1 MLNRLI
7 EDEVLAKVIQ
17 NSTEGAAKSN
27 VIVIIAALMLGFMF
41 QTLWGALTTQQLILM
56 VTNLS
61 INLSPE
67 LRYTISLCQEYA
79 QIDIMAPP
87 YEYFNFNLPES
98 DPYSEQLNENGYET
112 KHYCYNMGGLITI
125 FFWMSLTHIIL
136 MVIHNI
142 TVRFWKYRFMRK
154 IGMMINQTP

>member
-67 LRYTISLCQEYA
+67 LRYTISLCQ
-79 QIDIMAPP
+79 
-87 YEYFNFNLPES
+87 
-98 DPYSEQLNENGYET
+98 
-112 KHYCYNMGGLITI
+112 
-125 FFWMSLTHIIL
+125 
-136 MVIHNI
+136 
-142 TVRFWKYRFMRK
+142 
-154 IGMMINQTP
+154 